1 LAGNGLILSRLFFGS
16 RVDANHAAV
25 DLFAVEFGDRQ
36 LGLLLIGHL
45 NERVTGRATGSPID
59 GQVDTGHL
67 SELSKGLAYI
77 FGVGAISQIAYIDTH
92 GLRLLLKKAL

>member
-1 LAGNGLILSRLFFGS
+1 LAGNGLIHGLILSRLFFGS

-45 NERVTGRATGSPID
+45 NERVTGRVARSMASSTLVTSPN
-59 GQVDTGHL
+59 
-67 SELSKGLAYI
+67 
-77 FGVGAISQIAYIDTH
+77 
-92 GLRLLLKKAL
+92 